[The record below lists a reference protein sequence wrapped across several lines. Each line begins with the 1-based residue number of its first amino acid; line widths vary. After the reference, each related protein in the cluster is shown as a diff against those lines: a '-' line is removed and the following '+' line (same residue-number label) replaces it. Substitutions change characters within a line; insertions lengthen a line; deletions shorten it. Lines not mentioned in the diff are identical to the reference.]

1 MLCVIR
7 VDTDKYEPTSK
18 CHKIYDAKIGLLAE
32 SITIVMGK
40 QYTIFFLVALKYWNT
55 KIFNDAYTKNF
66 IYRCCCWS
74 IFKFSIIFRVLIDN
88 ITGFQNNHK
97 WTFFYTHDKK
107 RNKNLWMEQKKC
119 VAFTSLPSTIQCTL
133 FHMDYFKSAEKN
145 IRCKMSSF
153 FISFY
158 CFQFEWVFVIL
169 SLFGWFIF
177 AHWF

>member
-1 MLCVIR
+1 MPCVIR

-66 IYRCCCWS
+66 IYRWS

-107 RNKNLWMEQKKC
+107 ETKIYGWSKKKC

-145 IRCKMSSF
+145 IRCNMFSF
-153 FISFY
+153 SIPF
-158 CFQFEWVFVIL
+158 
-169 SLFGWFIF
+169 
-177 AHWF
+177 